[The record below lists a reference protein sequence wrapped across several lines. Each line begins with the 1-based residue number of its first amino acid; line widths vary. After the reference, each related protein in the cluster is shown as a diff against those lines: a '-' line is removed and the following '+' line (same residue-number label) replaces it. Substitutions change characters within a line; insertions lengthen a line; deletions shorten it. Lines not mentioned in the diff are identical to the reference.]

1 MKNFVN
7 KVSILITTFLL
18 CFSLVFSNAYIGLR
32 TNRVNVTEDVVA
44 EASTDYYASL
54 NTDLT
59 GSEFREDL
67 AELITST
74 HKNYTSYDGLK
85 SVFAK
90 SDADP
95 DNSGHIIWFYS
106 GTSIPYN
113 PNANMDS
120 GDYPTNREHVWPKN
134 GGKAFAAKSGPGSDA
149 HHLRPAN
156 SNLNSSRGDNSFGEV
171 AKTNGNIVKE
181 NGSTSYKNLCYQ
193 ANSTFYPGEGYRGA
207 TARILM
213 YMQTRWGEENNLKF
227 VLGNGDNKTIGDIA
241 TLLKWHYEEPPT
253 EAEIVRNEYVYSIQG
268 NRNPFID
275 HPEYATM
282 IYCYDGESYNDKLQS
297 VAEQYDKY
305 SEKEPVSSITILA
318 SDTDLNVGDTL
329 KLTVTAT
336 PVTADKQFSYSSS
349 NPSVATVND
358 EGVITAVSKGS
369 ATITVLE
376 ENSGVTK
383 TITVDVF
390 TNGVSENTKNFKELI
405 KTVKE
410 SDASGIYSAM
420 INAISCYDGLSDVE
434 RVVVATS
441 YESLINYI
449 EEYNRQTSVVN
460 SSLKDASE
468 TALSP
473 FKSDKKKNLSTNNDD
488 KEEEQS

>member
-7 KVSILITTFLL
+7 KISILTATFLL
-18 CFSLVFSNAYIGLR
+18 CFSLLFSGVYVKS
-32 TNRVNVTEDVVA
+32 TNVLVSNDEEVIVA

-54 NTDLT
+54 NTDLV

-67 AELITST
+67 AELITTT
-74 HKNYTSYDGLK
+74 HKKETTYDGWGTTGLRGI
-85 SVFAK
+85 FAK

-95 DNSGHIIWFYS
+95 EVSGNILWFYT
-106 GTSIPYN
+106 GTSVSFNGYFN
-113 PNANMDS
+113 T
-120 GDYPTNREHVWPKN
+120 GTNREHVWPKN
-134 GGKAFAAKSGPGSDA
+134 SGKAFPAESKCGSDA

-156 SNLNSSRGDNSFGEV
+156 TSLNSSRSNNNFGEV

-181 NGSTSYKNLCYQ
+181 NGSSSYENLCYQ
-193 ANSTFYPGEGYRGA
+193 ANSVFYPGEGYRGA

-213 YMQTRWGEENNLKF
+213 YVQTRWGNDYNLKF
-227 VLGNGDNKTIGDIA
+227 VLGKGSNKTIGDIE
-241 TLLKWHYEEPPT
+241 TLLKWHYQEPPT

-275 HPEYATM
+275 HPEYATT
-282 IYCYDGESYNDKLQS
+282 IYCYDGESYNSKLQS
-297 VAEQYDKY
+297 IAEQYDGY
-305 SEKEPVSSITILA
+305 SKEEPVSSVTVLA
-318 SDTDLNVGDTL
+318 NDTDLNVGDTL
-329 KLTVTAT
+329 KLTVTVTPAT
-336 PVTADKQFSYSSS
+336 AQKQLSYSSS
-349 NPSVATVND
+349 NPNVATVND
-358 EGVITAVSKGS
+358 KGVITAISKGS
-369 ATITVLE
+369 ATITVKE
-376 ENSGVTK
+376 ENSGITK

-390 TNGVSENTKNFKELI
+390 SNGVSENTKNFKELI

-420 INAISCYDGLSDVE
+420 INAINCYNGLSDAE

-441 YESLINYI
+441 YEGLINYV

-460 SSLKDASE
+460 SSIKEASE

-473 FKSDKKKNLSTNNDD
+473 LKSDKKKNLSTNNDD
-488 KEEEQS
+488 KEEE